1 MRRDENLHRSDEF
14 CAKMLVDHLPVLAAN
29 LLYNDGLSRRTEA
42 AAKEVRLR
50 KMVYN
55 LSSCCY
61 NFVMNQGAK
70 ICTELAAGRELTNV
84 SSSALAGKLHTGL
97 APAQVR
103 RY

>member
-70 ICTELAAGRELTNV
+70 ICAEPSAG
-84 SSSALAGKLHTGL
+84 
-97 APAQVR
+97 
-103 RY
+103 

>member
-55 LSSCCY
+55 QSSCY

-70 ICTELAAGRELTNV
+70 ICSELAAGRELTNV